1 MMDPHQSRLQ
11 MEQLVFSDAN
21 RFHSSFTEPW
31 LNEIIPQVE
40 RMVGCGQGTLQHLE
54 GDVAVHTA
62 LVFENLLQAARVRL
76 RREADFVERLSV
88 LLHDLRKPAVR
99 REREDGSVSFPE
111 HEALA
116 AAEVPAIAA
125 RIGLTMAESE
135 KLQFLVARHGDA
147 HSWAKIS
154 QVMRDELRASPF
166 AESLALLQE
175 ADARSCLFP
184 DGSHLPIFWAEI
196 TGGHSDE

>member
-1 MMDPHQSRLQ
+1 MDPHQARLR

-21 RFHSSFTEPW
+21 SFLSSFIEPW
-31 LNEIIPQVE
+31 LNEIIPQVD

-62 LVFENLLQAARVRL
+62 LVFENLLQTARVRL

-88 LLHDLRKPAVR
+88 LLHDLRKPDVR
-99 REREDGSVSFPE
+99 REREDGTVSFPG

-125 RIGLTMAESE
+125 RIGLTMPESE
-135 KLQFLVARHGDA
+135 RLQFLVARHGDA

-154 QVMRDELRASPF
+154 QAMRGELRASPF

-184 DGSHLPIFWAEI
+184 DGSHLPIYWTEI
-196 TGGHSDE
+196 TGADYDE